1 MYVSLSR
8 DGDDYHDDNDDDLDD
23 KGTKFDF
30 VSLPQ
35 NLFFSYL
42 LF

>member
-8 DGDDYHDDNDDDLDD
+8 DGDDYHDDDDDD
-23 KGTKFDF
+23 KDTKLEF

-35 NLFFSYL
+35 NLFISYL